1 MSVFV
6 VDTNV
11 AIAANGRDTHADEQC
26 QLACIEK
33 IEGLVEHG
41 IVAVD
46 DAGLILEEYRR
57 HLYYSGRPGVGDVF
71 FKHVFNS
78 QYGCDRVQRIRVTPS
93 DDDGRGFEELPENE
107 FDPSDRKF
115 LAVAVTRGCCCSE
128 RDGQRLG
135 RARGADGRAWGGGRA
150 ALSTARLKGG
160 VTGSIALF
168 LETGEFF
175 ERTRLAP
182 SCRRT
187 SSTPYWPWSPSI
199 GRDDGVHPYPGRFV
213 GEPVVVTEK
222 LDGGNTLLH
231 GGKVYA
237 AACSGPVKASGWR
250 W

>member
-115 LAVAVTRGCCCSE
+115 LAVAVTAGAVVLNAMDSDWGE
-128 RDGQRLG
+128 HGALMGELG
-135 RARGADGRAWGGGRA
+135 VEVEQ
-150 ALSTARLKGG
+150 LCPQH
-160 VTGSIALF
+160 V
-168 LETGEFF
+168 
-175 ERTRLAP
+175 
-182 SCRRT
+182 
-187 SSTPYWPWSPSI
+187 
-199 GRDDGVHPYPGRFV
+199 
-213 GEPVVVTEK
+213 
-222 LDGGNTLLH
+222 
-231 GGKVYA
+231 
-237 AACSGPVKASGWR
+237 
-250 W
+250 